1 MTEPAVDLRAAED
14 SQSFAWSTLVASLF
28 VTFCGYYA
36 WVYTFHNFAIEELGS
51 GPQEIGIT
59 RSLVSI
65 PGILAFAIGGL
76 LFAFTAA
83 RTFVASFLL
92 LGVGLIVVGVSSNWM
107 VAAAGAVSISFGQV
121 ILYTITN
128 KIGIFRGPPRQ
139 TTLFLGRLKSYG
151 PLASLV
157 VTIGIFFVVGGL
169 GLRSLLVGVG
179 VAVIA
184 FGIWIANSL
193 TGVTLGL
200 TAPSLRFRRELLTYY
215 AMNFVAGFRSQIFR
229 TYVFILL
236 ITEYAFPVER
246 IAAIHL
252 AGTVCGLAGYR
263 LMGHLASRLG
273 GPTTLS
279 IVYLIVALLFIGF
292 ATIANAKV
300 LAVLFLLDSLLF
312 STSVI
317 TDAHLRARS
326 QPEYV
331 FSDLGTGITLFHVA
345 GFVAPLLG
353 GLTMGLFG
361 YEGAFYLGAA
371 VALLGV
377 ILSRYLR

>member
-1 MTEPAVDLRAAED
+1 M
-14 SQSFAWSTLVASLF
+14 
-28 VTFCGYYA
+28 
-36 WVYTFHNFAIEELGS
+36 N
-51 GPQEIGIT
+51 
-59 RSLVSI
+59 VSK
-65 PGILAFAIGGL
+65 
-76 LFAFTAA
+76 
-83 RTFVASFLL
+83 
-92 LGVGLIVVGVSSNWM
+92 VGLIVALLALPLGAQVPWDQTFAPDVEVPERFRANRTSYSAIMDVLAPSRPDAPPSDAAPVPPRAASTSTWSWSDWM

-200 TAPSLRFRRELLTYY
+200 TAPSLHFRRELLTYY